1 VNTDSLQ
8 ISIDTLKSGDHTVL
22 LYRDEQD
29 WEFTLA
35 RFITSKLD
43 QGALCICFL
52 SGHTSDQLIGAL
64 RRHDIDAE
72 PFLESGQLYIE
83 NAESTYMAGE
93 DFSSASMIKRI
104 RTIVREAKKERYPFV
119 ALCGETDWLS
129 GSRKMAEEITAYEKQ
144 LNKEIFP
151 ILPFTALCQ
160 YNLNTISPALAK
172 DVIRSHPY
180 IIWKRQAHRNP
191 YFIDTVQT
199 PEASEDQIELENW
212 LDHIRDLTSTEVYNL
227 KHMLDQTILALAKAT
242 EKVDRY
248 TSGHQVKV
256 AKLSKEIAYRY
267 GFPEE
272 KQEAIWYAAMLHDVG
287 KIAVPT
293 EILNKKGKLYPH
305 EWNLI
310 RRHPRIGYDIL
321 HTIASEFP
329 IDTYILQHHE
339 RLDGSGYPLGL
350 TDGSILIES
359 QIIAAADNMEAMTN
373 DRPYRKALGLNTAV
387 KELQASRGIK
397 LHAEI
402 VDICLEIF
410 RENPHFLIM
419 K

>member
-1 VNTDSLQ
+1 VNAEDLQ
-8 ISIDTLKSGDHTVL
+8 ISIDTLKSGDHAVL

-29 WEFTLA
+29 WEFTIAHYLK
-35 RFITSKLD
+35 SKLQ
-43 QGALCICFL
+43 QGALCLCFL
-52 SGHTSDQLIGAL
+52 SGHTSEQLTEAL
-64 RRHDIDAE
+64 HRHGVPAE
-72 PFLESGQLYIE
+72 QFLESGQLRIE
-83 NAESTYMAGE
+83 NADSIYVSGE
-93 DFSSASMIKRI
+93 AFTSASMISRV
-104 RTIVREAKKERYPFV
+104 RAIVRESENRRYPFV
-119 ALCGETDWLS
+119 ALSGETDWLS
-129 GSRKMAEEITAYEKQ
+129 DSSDSAEEITAYEKQ

-151 ILPFTALCQ
+151 FLPVTALCQ
-160 YNLNTISPALAK
+160 YNLNTVSPVLAK
-172 DVIRSHPY
+172 NVIRSHPY

-191 YFIDTVQT
+191 YFIDSEHN

-212 LDHIRDLTSTEVYNL
+212 LDHIRDMTSTEVYNL

-310 RRHPRIGYDIL
+310 RRHPRTRYDIL
-321 HTIASEFP
+321 HTIASKFP

-350 TDGSILIES
+350 TSENILVES
-359 QIIAAADNMEAMTN
+359 QIIAAADTMEAMTN
-373 DRPYRKALGLNTAV
+373 DRPYRKALGLDSAV

-397 LHAEI
+397 LHSEI

-410 RENPHFLIM
+410 QENPNFLIM